1 MSGRPSPDA
10 LDTELTHHVDEQ
22 ARIADALLE
31 LERHP
36 GHRLLATA
44 ALTGVTATRWVA
56 TQGLLASLWADLATY
71 RAVVADACAVRTRR
85 PRPGER
91 EWAELHELL
100 VVRPVGPPAR
110 GTALAES
117 VTLAELAV
125 RMDARLQEVAG
136 VLEAAE
142 TVHLAALAGLG
153 PLAER
158 VRDAQARARELLEPD
173 DPDGA
178 ALTALA
184 CAIDAR
190 LATCTN
196 DPLSLPARL
205 PRDLVDGLE
214 GGPAGGPGDGPAGGI
229 AAIEVRLAERAA
241 ARDAWAD
248 RRRAVAD
255 AVAALDALCDREA
268 HARRGALDR
277 VAGVVFAAP
286 PDPRPALRRR
296 LAGLPAQRPDAACL
310 AALPR
315 LAADVGT
322 ASDAVRAALG
332 RATGLTDRRAE
343 LAGRFG
349 AYRAKALRLGASD
362 DPQVVA
368 LTTQICGLLAAPR
381 TDLPALTRALVAYQ
395 ERVNE
400 AEGRP
405 A

>member
-1 MSGRPSPDA
+1 
-10 LDTELTHHVDEQ
+10 
-22 ARIADALLE
+22 
-31 LERHP
+31 
-36 GHRLLATA
+36 
-44 ALTGVTATRWVA
+44 
-56 TQGLLASLWADLATY
+56 
-71 RAVVADACAVRTRR
+71 
-85 PRPGER
+85 
-91 EWAELHELL
+91 
-100 VVRPVGPPAR
+100 
-110 GTALAES
+110 
-117 VTLAELAV
+117 
-125 RMDARLQEVAG
+125 MDARLHEVAG

-142 TVHLAALAGLG
+142 TVHLAALAALG

-178 ALTALA
+178 ALAALA
-184 CAIDAR
+184 CAVDAR

-214 GGPAGGPGDGPAGGI
+214 CGPGDGPEGGI
-229 AAIEVRLAERAA
+229 DAIEVRLAERAA
-241 ARDAWAD
+241 ARDEWAD

-268 HARRGALDR
+268 DARRAALDR

-286 PDPRPALRRR
+286 PDRRPALRRR
-296 LAGLPAQRPDAACL
+296 LAGLPAQRPDAASL

-349 AYRAKALRLGASD
+349 AYRAKAVRLGASD

-368 LTTQICGLLAAPR
+368 LTTQICSLLATPR

>member
-10 LDTELTHHVDEQ
+10 LDAELTHHIDEQ

-44 ALTGVTATRWVA
+44 ALTGVTASRWVA

-100 VVRPVGPPAR
+100 VGRPVGPPAR
-110 GTALAES
+110 GTALAGA
-117 VTLAELAV
+117 VTLTELAV
-125 RMDARLQEVAG
+125 RMDARLHEVAG

-158 VRDAQARARELLEPD
+158 VRDAQTRARELLEPD

-178 ALTALA
+178 ALAALA
-184 CAIDAR
+184 CAVDAR

-214 GGPAGGPGDGPAGGI
+214 CGPGDGPEGGI
-229 AAIEVRLAERAA
+229 DAIEVRLAERAA
-241 ARDAWAD
+241 AREAWAD

-255 AVAALDALCDREA
+255 AVAALDALCDRET
-268 HARRGALDR
+268 HARRAALDR

-286 PDPRPALRRR
+286 PDSRPALRRR
-296 LAGLPAQRPDAACL
+296 LAGLPAQRPDAASL

-315 LAADVGT
+315 LAADIRT

-349 AYRAKALRLGASD
+349 AYRAKAVRLGASD

-368 LTTQICGLLAAPR
+368 LTTQICSLLATPR

>member
-10 LDTELTHHVDEQ
+10 LDAELTHHVDEQ

-44 ALTGVTATRWVA
+44 ALTGVTASRWVA

-100 VVRPVGPPAR
+100 VGRPVGPPAR
-110 GTALAES
+110 GTALAGA
-117 VTLAELAV
+117 VTLTELAV
-125 RMDARLQEVAG
+125 RMDARLHEVAG

-178 ALTALA
+178 ALAALA
-184 CAIDAR
+184 CAVDAR

-214 GGPAGGPGDGPAGGI
+214 CGPGDGPEGGI
-229 AAIEVRLAERAA
+229 DAIEVRLAERAA
-241 ARDAWAD
+241 ARDEWAD

-268 HARRGALDR
+268 DARRAALDR

-286 PDPRPALRRR
+286 PDRRPALRRR
-296 LAGLPAQRPDAACL
+296 LAGLPAQRPDAASL

-349 AYRAKALRLGASD
+349 AYRAKAVRLGASD

-368 LTTQICGLLAAPR
+368 LTTQICSLLATPR